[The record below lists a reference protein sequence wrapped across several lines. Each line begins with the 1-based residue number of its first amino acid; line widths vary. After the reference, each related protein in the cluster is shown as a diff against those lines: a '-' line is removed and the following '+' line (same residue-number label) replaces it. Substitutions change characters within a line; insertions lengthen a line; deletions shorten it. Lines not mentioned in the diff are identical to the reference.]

1 MIAVRTAE
9 LVRATA
15 TLTFPAIRS
24 AAYSLW
30 SAPDVRERFPVYLAA
45 MHGLIVASVPLM
57 EAAAARCGSLP
68 AGDRSAGP
76 LTAYLTEHIAEERG
90 HDGWLLDDLAALGVT
105 EPGALLGHARREE
118 IAALA
123 GAQYYWINHCHPA
136 CLLGYIAVLEGCP
149 PDAAAVAGLAASTG
163 LPARA
168 FTTLARHA
176 EVDPGHQADLHRLL
190 DALPLSAAVAA
201 MVARN
206 AAHTAV
212 TAAALLRRLT
222 GAAGPR

>member
-1 MIAVRTAE
+1 VPAAE

-15 TLTFPAIRS
+15 SLTFPAVRA

-30 SAPDVRERFPVYLAA
+30 TAPDVRERYPVYLAA

-57 EAAAARCGSLP
+57 EAASARCGSLP
-68 AGDRSAGP
+68 GGDRSARA
-76 LTAYLTEHIAEERG
+76 LTAYLTDHIAEERG
-90 HDGWLLDDLAALGVT
+90 HDGWLLDDLAALGCT
-105 EPGALLGHARREE
+105 EPDALLGHARKEE

-123 GAQYYWINHCHPA
+123 GAQYYLINHCHPA

-149 PDAAAVAGLAASTG
+149 PHAAAVAGLAASTG

-176 EVDPGHQADLHRLL
+176 EVDPGHQADLHSLL
-190 DALPLSAAVAA
+190 GALPLSTAVAA

-206 AAHTAV
+206 TAYTAV
-212 TAAALLRRLT
+212 TAAALLQRLA
-222 GAAGPR
+222 GQEGPR